1 MTKWPALT
9 PVQIIARLLV
19 NLSVLERRVVLR
31 ALETGFRKN
40 FAPYTEEVLDA
51 CTRAYHSA
59 TEKQRW
65 HILGCVLEFADLL
78 QQQQEEFEANH
89 GMVQIIGTIPE
100 FLHYANQ
107 GALPPIPHGSLEA
120 RLAEI
125 MRSARRTL
133 DITIPYIS
141 SWGVDVLTLDRNYGR
156 RPGLK
161 VRILS
166 LLTSAHVKQNEVG
179 VLHLAE
185 QFESAGASV
194 EIRSP
199 TDEEAAATGAI
210 AVMHAKVMVAD
221 RRVGYLGTGNISKAA
236 LERGF
241 ELGFMTKGVVAL
253 KLWRVNDW
261 VFKGHQ
267 VWRPGRRSPS
277 IGHEREQ
284 DGSTHEPPR
293 IGHGGSTPRF
303 AKFADVHQVRG
314 GDVEYLRES
323 SPTPCGKGPV
333 RGFRS
338 GGTK

>member
-1 MTKWPALT
+1 MSKRPPLTALQT
-9 PVQIIARLLV
+9 IARLLV
-19 NLSVLERRVVLR
+19 NLSVLERRVVLE
-31 ALETGFRKN
+31 ALSTGGRQN

-51 CTRAYHSA
+51 CARAYRSA
-59 TEKQRW
+59 TERQRS

-78 QQQQEEFEANH
+78 ERQQEEFAANH
-89 GMVQIIGTIPE
+89 GMVQIVGTIPE

-125 MRSARRTL
+125 MHCAQRTL

-166 LLTSAHVKQNEVG
+166 LLTSAHVKQNELG

-199 TDEEAAATGAI
+199 TDEEAASTGAI

-241 ELGFMTKGVVAL
+241 ELGFMTKGAVAL
-253 KLWRVNDW
+253 SLWQVNDW
-261 VFKGHQ
+261 VLKGHQ
-267 VWRPGRRSPS
+267 IWRLARQSPS
-277 IGHEREQ
+277 IG
-284 DGSTHEPPR
+284 
-293 IGHGGSTPRF
+293 
-303 AKFADVHQVRG
+303 
-314 GDVEYLRES
+314 RES
-323 SPTPCGKGPV
+323 KQDVSVYELPGIAHGAAPASIANFGDAYQL
-333 RGFRS
+333 RS
-338 GGTK
+338 GGAEYDRGSRPISRGQGPVKGCRRGGTK

>member
-1 MTKWPALT
+1 
-9 PVQIIARLLV
+9 
-19 NLSVLERRVVLR
+19 
-31 ALETGFRKN
+31 
-40 FAPYTEEVLDA
+40 
-51 CTRAYHSA
+51 
-59 TEKQRW
+59 
-65 HILGCVLEFADLL
+65 
-78 QQQQEEFEANH
+78 
-89 GMVQIIGTIPE
+89 
-100 FLHYANQ
+100 
-107 GALPPIPHGSLEA
+107 
-120 RLAEI
+120 

-156 RPGLK
+156 RAGLK

-199 TDEEAAATGAI
+199 TDEEAASTGAI

-221 RRVGYLGTGNISKAA
+221 RQIGYLGTGNISKAA

-241 ELGFMTKGVVAL
+241 ELGFMTKGAVAL
-253 KLWRVNDW
+253 NLWRVNDW

-267 VWRPGRRSPS
+267 IWRLGRLSPS
-277 IGHEREQ
+277 IGRESEQ
-284 DGSTHEPPR
+284 GGSLHEPHR
-293 IGHGGSTPRF
+293 IGHGAPPPRF
-303 AKFADVHQVRG
+303 ANFADAHQVRSG
-314 GDVEYLRES
+314 GVEYVRES
-323 SPTPCGKGPV
+323 SPTPRGEGPV